1 MTRYMTPAKAAE
13 AMNLPVWMLR
23 SMIKEG
29 KCPGFFRGNRFYVNT
44 LLLAE
49 KLESESKA
57 NMKQ

>member
-13 AMNLPVWMLR
+13 AMNLPLWMLR

-29 KCPGFFRGNRFYVNT
+29 KCPGFRQGNRFYVNT

-49 KLESESKA
+49 KLEDESRA
-57 NMKQ
+57 NMEP